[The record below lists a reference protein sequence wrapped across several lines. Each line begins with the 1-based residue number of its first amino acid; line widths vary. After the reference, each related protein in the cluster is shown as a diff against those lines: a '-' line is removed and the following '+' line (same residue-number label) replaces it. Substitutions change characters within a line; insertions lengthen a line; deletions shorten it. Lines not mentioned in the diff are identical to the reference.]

1 MNTFYPI
8 VKDLITEQQKGIEGT
23 AAFYVGEQLKE
34 IAEAEPE
41 SAELLARD
49 LLIPEMT
56 IQKAEAKIKAYADK
70 HKKGNCAVVP
80 PKVAEEI
87 LRKFY
92 GLSENGE
99 KEAVSH
105 GGKIDLNDFI

>member
-34 IAEAEPE
+34 IAEAEPA

-56 IQKAEAKIKAYADK
+56 IQKAEEKIKAYADK

-80 PKVAEEI
+80 PKIAEEI

-92 GLSENGE
+92 GLSEE
-99 KEAVSH
+99 EAKGGAAN